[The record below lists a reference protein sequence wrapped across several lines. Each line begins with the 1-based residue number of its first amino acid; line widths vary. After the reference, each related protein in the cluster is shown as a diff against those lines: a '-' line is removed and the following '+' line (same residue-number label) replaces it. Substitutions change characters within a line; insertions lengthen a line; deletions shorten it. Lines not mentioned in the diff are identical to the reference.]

1 MIVLAAL
8 LALQGFTAD
17 AGEAPKSA
25 AETMSRAAETNGG
38 ADLSELEKKL
48 EVWKGRWG
56 YNDGKFGC
64 ETRNT
69 SGDSAVDSVGCQA
82 LMACLGPEEQQLN
95 AIAQGAGDDR
105 TRGAEM
111 QAIVAK
117 AQPCITEKRHQ
128 GLIALSQLRNF
139 GGAGK

>member
-25 AETMSRAAETNGG
+25 AQTMAQAANTEAGS
-38 ADLSELEKKL
+38 DLSALEKKL

-64 ETRNT
+64 ETRNS

-82 LMACLGPEEQQLN
+82 LMACLGPEEQRLN
-95 AIAQGAGDDR
+95 AIAQGAGDDK
-105 TRGAEM
+105 TRGSEM

-117 AQPCITEKRHQ
+117 AQPCIAEKRHQ
-128 GLIALSQLRNF
+128 GLIALAQLRNF